1 MRRQIIFALVL
12 GLNLGACVVMVPVD
26 LGTQAAKT
34 PTRPWPVTASCPLP
48 ARSAT
53 DGPRVVALLN
63 AERAKSGLAP
73 VRLSPALGAV
83 AHAFACEIA
92 GRGGDIG
99 HVGSDG
105 SSLRERVQRGGVD
118 ASTVAEN
125 NAAGQRSAEEVVAA
139 WMASPH
145 HRANMLRA
153 GVSFVG
159 LGQADSPLPIWV
171 LDFSS

>member
-1 MRRQIIFALVL
+1 MTL
-12 GLNLGACVVMVPVD
+12 GLALSACVVMVPVD
-26 LGTQAAKT
+26 LGTQGAKI
-34 PTRPWPVTASCPLP
+34 PVRPWPATATCPLP

-63 AERAKSGLAP
+63 AERAKAGLGP
-73 VRLSPALGAV
+73 LSLSPALGAV
-83 AHAFACEIA
+83 AHAYACEIA

-105 SSLRERVQRGGVD
+105 STLRERVQRGGVT

-125 NAAGQRSAEEVVAA
+125 NAAGQTSATEVVAA

-153 GVSFVG
+153 GVTDVG
-159 LGQADSPLPIWV
+159 LGQADGPVPIWV